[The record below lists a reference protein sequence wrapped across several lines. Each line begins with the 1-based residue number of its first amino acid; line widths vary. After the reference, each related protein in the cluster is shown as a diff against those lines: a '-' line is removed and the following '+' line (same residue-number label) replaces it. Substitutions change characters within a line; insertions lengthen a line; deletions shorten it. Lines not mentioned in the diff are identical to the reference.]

1 MKIPCLLCLVFF
13 FFACQSRQPTPKPTH
28 VGFYYW
34 QTTWQWNKALQNHYE
49 KLGAKE
55 LYVRFFDLD
64 WNENTGKVVPVAP
77 LQEGKTETA
86 LPATARVTPT
96 VFITNRA
103 MYHLPDAEVEKV
115 AEKIYQKIKAQWQ
128 TIFPALPVL
137 QGIQLDCDWSGETR
151 EKFFKLCKVL
161 KQKIAPA
168 QLSATI
174 RLHQIKYAAKTGIP
188 PIDKGVLMC
197 YNMGKMNGDNT
208 QNSILDIDI
217 LQSYAPALPKYPLP
231 LDIALGGLT
240 PIRWIWSD
248 TSYLSCLECP
258 DPIVQTPLETTR
270 YILTIVDE
278 NGCEARD
285 EMILSIDPFVGVY
298 IPNAL
303 GGTGNNATLALGF
316 NPAVRRVNLFR
327 IYDRW
332 GEMLHESINALP
344 GDTSIQWDGR
354 FRGQLVN
361 PGVYMWQIELE
372 LVDGSVLKKIGDLT
386 VIR

>member
-13 FFACQSRQPTPKPTH
+13 FFACESQPSAPKPTH

-34 QTTWQWNKALQNHYE
+34 QTTWQWNRALQNHYE

-77 LQEGKTETA
+77 LQEGKTAIA
-86 LPATARVTPT
+86 LPATAQITPT

-128 TIFPALPVL
+128 AIFPALPAL

-231 LDIALGGLT
+231 LDIALPTFAWGVLKREGRVINLLNN
-240 PIRWIWSD
+240 I
-248 TSYLSCLECP
+248 
-258 DPIVQTPLETTR
+258 
-270 YILTIVDE
+270 
-278 NGCEARD
+278 
-285 EMILSIDPFVGVY
+285 SIKDFQS
-298 IPNAL
+298 PNFIAGKRNTWRVAKGHYL
-303 GGTGNNATLALGF
+303 GGIYLYEGDEIRFEQISENLLQKAKETLQPYLQGRQYAMIF
-316 NPAVRRVNLFR
+316 
-327 IYDRW
+327 YH
-332 GEMLHESINALP
+332 LHS
-344 GDTSIQWDGR
+344 
-354 FRGQLVN
+354 
-361 PGVYMWQIELE
+361 
-372 LVDGSVLKKIGDLT
+372 KIGEHFSSESLQKLAFD
-386 VIR
+386 